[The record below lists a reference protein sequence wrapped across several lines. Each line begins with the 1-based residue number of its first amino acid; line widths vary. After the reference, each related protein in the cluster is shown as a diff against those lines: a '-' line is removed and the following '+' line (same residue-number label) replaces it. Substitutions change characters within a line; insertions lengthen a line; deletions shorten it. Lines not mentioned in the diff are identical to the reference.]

1 MEERT
6 TGDQKNPAGS
16 AGARQGEGAALP
28 FPRDKLQKKPP
39 WAEPRTKK
47 GSRDQRKKCR
57 ARGKRSVT
65 LTMLHAKKSWILW
78 SSTASDLCLHCRRP
92 AVGGGGGGCPLGPPP
107 TLLQPV
113 LCQWYSLKQG
123 LFLHRFCQQTTY
135 PGGLQ
140 AISKAPSEV
149 YVRKGTEQH
158 LSTLRGLHPKGIP
171 ATSHIR
177 RPALGLAR
185 GLLDLFIPS
194 PL

>member
-92 AVGGGGGGCPLGPPP
+92 AAGGGLSPGASPYLAAAGAVSVVQPQAGAVPTQILPTDHLPRGPSGN
-107 TLLQPV
+107 LQ
-113 LCQWYSLKQG
+113 
-123 LFLHRFCQQTTY
+123 
-135 PGGLQ
+135 
-140 AISKAPSEV
+140 
-149 YVRKGTEQH
+149 
-158 LSTLRGLHPKGIP
+158 STK
-171 ATSHIR
+171 
-177 RPALGLAR
+177 
-185 GLLDLFIPS
+185 
-194 PL
+194 